1 MAKNTYPPIAIV
13 GMAALFP
20 GSRSLGEFWRDIV
33 RGADQITYVP
43 GKRWLISDYYE
54 PDYDLMHP
62 PRDRTYCVR
71 GAFLPAVPFDPMSY
85 GVLPKQLEDIDSSQL
100 LALWLMD
107 RLVENMGDSYGR
119 IDRQRISCILG
130 ATGTL
135 ELAGTMYGGLQR
147 PLWTKILRE
156 EGSGSDEK
164 IAEVFEKVA
173 KMFPPGSE
181 AMFPGVLNNVIAG
194 RVANRFDLGGTN
206 CTVDAACA
214 SSLAALSMALHEL
227 YLDEADM
234 VIAGGVET
242 SMDIG
247 QYMCFTKTPAMSFT
261 GDCRPFAN
269 DGDGTILGEGL
280 GMMALRRLEDAA
292 RDGNPIYAVI
302 RGIGSSSDGAGTAIY
317 APKTEGQVKAMERAY
332 HHAGVSPT
340 TVELMEA
347 HGTGTKAGD
356 AAEVETLC
364 QVFRQ
369 ADSQHHQWCALGS
382 IKSQIGHTKGAA
394 GIASMIKTALALHH
408 KVLPPTLKVKQ
419 PTELVDFASSPF
431 YLNTHTRPWIHAG
444 PDPRRAGVSSF
455 GFGGTNFHVVLEEYN
470 GPGPIKPRFLVMES
484 ELFLLAAESHSAL
497 LAAMTELAGLA
508 ALEDGFAFAAR
519 ESVLSFDATKPYRL
533 AVQATTAADLAAKLD
548 QAKDV
553 ISKHPQ
559 QDASSP
565 KGWFYGTGSTP
576 GKLAWLFPGQ
586 GSQYLGMGADLAMQ
600 FAAARSLWDQAA
612 TLSWDGLR
620 LDQVVFP
627 MPVFTAEQRKAQEAR
642 LTATQWAQPA
652 IGAVSASMVALLE
665 KLGLEPDCLAGHSFG
680 ELAALCAAQAFGPME
695 LLQAARRRGELMHE
709 AAAIDGAMS
718 AVMAA
723 PDALE
728 AMLAPWGLDVVVANR
743 NSPRQTVISGP
754 TAAVQEAE
762 ARLKEQ
768 GIKSRRLPVAS
779 AFHSHVVAEASAP
792 LRQFLESLPVAAP
805 RLPVYGNATA
815 QPYSTDPATIRDTL
829 AHQLAQPVRFQEI
842 IEAMYGAGVRI
853 FLEVGPGQALSGLV
867 KDCLGERPFAAIN
880 LDQKGA
886 DGVAALFKALGQLAV
901 LGVPLRFDRLLEGI
915 AMPADPRS
923 KKPLRMKVML
933 DGGNLGQR
941 YPTPEDVQAAAQLPP
956 PPPPHVHAGRHSFPD
971 DHAPQEATATGH
983 GQQAPQPKASAPSS
997 AQSRSA
1003 APPSAAAPG
1012 QRQQPSQSVSANLEQ
1027 PALQARPAIQN
1038 PVMNQPSPAPGG
1050 ISSMSPQSQQQ
1061 DPQAQQTHA
1070 GSGNGHWNDPIP
1082 NPAPPSPGLQQ
1093 PATQMPQA
1101 APQPVLMARQDGP
1114 QQGWPQQGMPLLHA
1128 ADIPVWVQA
1137 IQSLQQQTAET
1148 HRLFLQVAERSLSG
1162 LEAALHGFAPQ
1173 QGRLIEPAHPAVIP
1187 PPPPAPQHYAAP
1199 PQGAQAPAQ
1208 QQAPA
1213 PQPSPAPTWTAPA
1226 PQPSPAAQ
1234 PAAQAGHAMPQ
1245 APAALHEHQAPAA
1258 VSPADQK
1265 PSSAAGERVVS
1276 GELIQQ
1282 LSRAELEAMMME
1294 VVAEK
1299 TGYPLDMLDLDMDL
1313 ENDLGID
1320 SIKRVEIL
1328 ASVQEKVG
1336 ELPDVDPAE
1345 FTGVRT
1351 LRDVAALIDK
1361 YKEQLGGGAALAVS
1375 PEARAT
1381 ASLDAASPSAAPVTQ
1396 AGPNNQ
1402 SQIVG
1407 TTGMPAVPASAEELA
1422 SQFGIPP
1429 GTDLQQ
1435 VMLEIVA
1442 EKTGYPIDMLEPS
1455 MDIENDL
1462 GIDSIKRVEIL
1473 ATVQERFPGLPE
1485 PEDPSMLVGL
1495 RTLGDIAHFIEAQS
1509 KTLVEGGTPALLSAP
1524 AAPAQEAG
1532 HSFNEAAVA
1541 PGSSV
1546 ASAAAL
1552 GAASTSAA
1560 PASPVTTPG
1569 DAAASHGL
1577 VRYVFE
1583 PSPKGEPCFVL
1594 PGLLDADP
1602 AYITGHQELG
1612 EALATALEPY
1622 GVRTM
1627 VTAAD
1632 QIPAEAAV
1640 VIALHGLQDDASPQ
1654 AATAAAQEAFL
1665 LAARLAGHKERQGGA
1680 LVLVQDTG
1688 GAFGCD
1694 GNAGRAYLGGFA
1706 SLAKTAMFEWPRA
1719 CVRAIDIERAARPA
1733 AAVASQLA
1741 RELLRG
1747 GTTWEIGLK
1756 ADGRRLELLPQER
1769 PARRDALPVGRH
1781 DVLVVT
1787 GGARGVT
1794 AACIIALARTAQP
1807 RLALLGRSA
1816 LRSEEPAW
1824 AVGHA
1829 DEAALKKAGLE
1840 YYRAQGM
1847 AIKPAE
1853 LNRHVQAVLAQRE
1866 MHATLQALAQAGCEA
1881 HYFSCDVTNPEDV
1894 MRTLEAVRGQ
1904 LGAITGIIH
1913 GAGVLADK
1921 RLVDKKPEHFEAV
1934 YATKVHGLQ
1943 HLLAA
1948 TQSDP
1953 LRLIVLF
1960 SSVVG
1965 RFGNPGQSDYGM
1977 ANEVLNQVAL
1987 EEAQRRPGC
1996 VVKSIGWGAWDSG
2009 MVGPALKKE
2018 FEKRGLILIGLDQ
2031 GAMAFVAELS
2041 DSTAPAVILSG
2052 PIDRN
2057 ALLAMLERPAME
2069 RRFDILVG
2077 QETFPYLDGHR
2088 IQGKVVLP
2096 FVIAGEWFARAGRA
2110 SFPELPLN
2118 SLQALRL
2125 LKGCILEH
2133 FEHRLERLTVV
2144 LEPPQQGRITARLVN
2159 GQGRAYYSA
2168 VLPMAA
2174 VLPEQLPPLPPAD
2187 LRHPVSIPGAGLY
2200 GRELF
2205 HTGPFAAIERIT
2217 AMAEERCEVTLHGLV
2232 MLGWPQ
2238 EDWIT
2243 DPLLLDGALQA
2254 TWIWARE
2261 RLGKAILPSVTE
2273 QVVWLDGQPS
2283 ARVMGRIVLQ
2293 RKGRM
2298 GVIATAWFLDET
2310 GGLLGYAQGTEGYV
2324 LSADWRAV
2332 SPEKDLSM
2340 VSQAGGE

>member
-1 MAKNTYPPIAIV
+1 MTKSKYPPVAIV
-13 GMAALFP
+13 GMASLFP
-20 GSRSLGEFWRDIV
+20 GSRSLAEFWRDIV
-33 RGADQITYVP
+33 READQITYVP

-71 GAFLPAVPFDPMSY
+71 GAFLPDVPFDPMTY

-107 RLVENMGDSYGR
+107 RLVENMGERYGH

-135 ELAGTMYGGLQR
+135 ELAGIMYGGLQR
-147 PLWTKILRE
+147 PLWTKIIRGI
-156 EGSGSDEK
+156 EGSSDEK
-164 IAEVFEKVA
+164 IDEVFAKVA
-173 KMFPPGSE
+173 DAFPPGSE

-234 VIAGGVET
+234 VITGGVET

-280 GMMALRRLEDAA
+280 GMMALRRLEDAE
-292 RDGNPIYAVI
+292 RDGDPIYAVI
-302 RGIGSSSDGAGTAIY
+302 RGLGSSSDGAGTAIY
-317 APKTEGQVKAMERAY
+317 APKTEGQIKAMERAY
-332 HHAGVSPT
+332 RHAGVSPA

-364 QVFRQ
+364 RVFRQ
-369 ADSQHHQWCALGS
+369 ADSQHSQWCALGS

-394 GIASMIKTALALHH
+394 GIASMLKAALALHH

-431 YLNTHTRPWIHAG
+431 YLNTHTRPWIHGG

-455 GFGGTNFHVVLEEYN
+455 GFGGTNFHVVLEEYH
-470 GPGPIKPRFLVMES
+470 GPGPIRPRFLVMES
-484 ELFLLAAESHSAL
+484 ELFLLAAESHTAL
-497 LAAMTELAGLA
+497 LAAMMELAERA
-508 ALEDGFAFAAR
+508 ALEDGFTFAAR
-519 ESVLSFDATKPYRL
+519 NSLLTFDAAQPHRL
-533 AVQATTAADLAAKLD
+533 AVQATDAAELAARLD
-548 QAKDV
+548 QAKAA
-553 ISKHPQ
+553 IAGHPGQ
-559 QDASSP
+559 PASSP
-565 KGWFYGTGSTP
+565 KGWSYGTAAAP

-586 GSQYLGMGADLAMQ
+586 GSQYLEMGAALAMQ
-600 FAAARSLWDQAA
+600 FDAARALWDQAA
-612 TLSWDGLR
+612 NLSWDGLR

-627 MPVFTAEQRKAQEAR
+627 IPTFTAEERKAQEAR

-652 IGAVSASMVALLE
+652 IGAVSASLLALLDR
-665 KLGLEPDCLAGHSFG
+665 LGMQPACLAGHSFG
-680 ELAALCAAQAFGPME
+680 ELAALCAAGVFGPME
-695 LLQAARRRGELMHE
+695 LLRAARRRGELMHE

-718 AVMAA
+718 AVMTA

-743 NSPRQTVISGP
+743 NSPRQAVISGP
-754 TAAVQEAE
+754 SAAVQEAE
-762 ARLKEQ
+762 VRLREQ

-779 AFHSHVVAEASAP
+779 AFHSHVVAQASAP
-792 LRQFLESLPVAAP
+792 LREFLDTLPIAAP

-815 QPYSTDPATIRDTL
+815 EPYSDDPASIRETL
-829 AHQLAQPVRFQEI
+829 ARQLAQPVRFQET

-867 KDCLGERPFAAIN
+867 KDCLGERPFAAIS

-886 DGVAALFKALGQLAV
+886 DGVTALFKALGQLAV

-923 KKPLRMKVML
+923 KKPPRMRIML
-933 DGGNLGQR
+933 GGGNMGQR
-941 YPTPEDVQAAAQLPP
+941 YPTPEDVQAASQLPP
-956 PPPPHVHAGRHSFPD
+956 PPPPHVHAGRLAFPGD
-971 DHAPQEATATGH
+971 ESPQASAAQGH
-983 GQQAPQPKASAPSS
+983 GPQHKPGASRP
-997 AQSRSA
+997 AQPQSGTPR
-1003 APPSAAAPG
+1003 PAAAPG
-1012 QRQQPSQSVSANLEQ
+1012 VRQQASQPVHAQNEQTASIILEPPVPQ
-1027 PALQARPAIQN
+1027 PRAAMQAPIQT
-1038 PVMNQPSPAPGG
+1038 PIMNQPSPAPGG
-1050 ISSMSPQSQQQ
+1050 ISSMSSQNQA
-1061 DPQAQQTHA
+1061 PQAQQTHA
-1070 GSGNGHWNDPIP
+1070 GSSNGHWNGAGDPAAP
-1082 NPAPPSPGLQQ
+1082 YAPAPQQPAPP
-1093 PATQMPQA
+1093 APQS
-1101 APQPVLMARQDGP
+1101 APQPMLMARHEAP
-1114 QQGWPQQGMPLLHA
+1114 AAGWPQQGMPMMPA
-1128 ADIPVWVQA
+1128 AEIPAWVQA
-1137 IQSLQQQTAET
+1137 VQSLQQQTAET
-1148 HRLFLQVAERSLSG
+1148 HRMFLQVAERSLSG
-1162 LEAALHGFAPQ
+1162 LEAALNGFMLQ
-1173 QGRLIEPAHPAVIP
+1173 QGRFVQPGHPAMAQP
-1187 PPPPAPQHYAAP
+1187 TAPW
-1199 PQGAQAPAQ
+1199 PQEQPAQ
-1208 QQAPA
+1208 QQPARAAAQQPAPAA
-1213 PQPSPAPTWTAPA
+1213 PQPSAAAPRPENPAW
-1226 PQPSPAAQ
+1226 QP
-1234 PAAQAGHAMPQ
+1234 MPQ
-1245 APAALHEHQAPAA
+1245 EPSQPLPSTAAATTAVTTSSNEQPGMAA
-1258 VSPADQK
+1258 AD
-1265 PSSAAGERVVS
+1265 RVVT
-1276 GELIQQ
+1276 GQLIQQ
-1282 LSRAELEAMMME
+1282 LSRADLETMMME

-1336 ELPDVDPAE
+1336 ELPDVDPSE
-1345 FTGVRT
+1345 FTGIRT
-1351 LRDVAALIDK
+1351 LRDVAGLIDK
-1361 YKEQLGGGAALAVS
+1361 YKEQIGTGGALARS
-1375 PEARAT
+1375 ADGLAAASLGASAGSAT
-1381 ASLDAASPSAAPVTQ
+1381 AVAQAAPNAQ
-1396 AGPNNQ
+1396 GQMAGA
-1402 SQIVG
+1402 
-1407 TTGMPAVPASAEELA
+1407 TGMPAMPANAQELA

-1429 GTDLQQ
+1429 GTDLKQ

-1442 EKTGYPIDMLEPS
+1442 EKTGYPMDMLEPS

-1495 RTLGDIAHFIEAQS
+1495 RTLGDIADFIAAQS
-1509 KTLVEGGTPALLSAP
+1509 QTIQGGGTPALLTAP
-1524 AAPAQEAG
+1524 AAATQEAN
-1532 HSFNEAAVA
+1532 HSFDEAAAGPGPAAASGAA
-1541 PGSSV
+1541 PG
-1546 ASAAAL
+1546 AART
-1552 GAASTSAA
+1552 STA
-1560 PASPVTTPG
+1560 PASPVSAPG
-1569 DAAASHGL
+1569 ASAASHGL
-1577 VRYVFE
+1577 LRYVFA
-1583 PSPKGEPCFVL
+1583 PQPKGEPCFVL

-1602 AYITGHQELG
+1602 AYITGHQELAA
-1612 EALATALEPY
+1612 ALAAALEPY
-1622 GVRTM
+1622 GVRA
-1627 VTAAD
+1627 VALAVD
-1632 QIPAEAAV
+1632 QVPDQAAV
-1640 VIALHGLQDDASPQ
+1640 VISLHGLQDDASPE
-1654 AATAAAQEAFL
+1654 AASAAAREAFL
-1665 LAARLAGHKERQGGA
+1665 LAARLASHKEQQGGA

-1688 GAFGCD
+1688 GAFGSD
-1694 GNAGRAYLGGFA
+1694 DSAGRAYLGGFA

-1719 CVRAIDIERAARPA
+1719 CVRAIDIERAGRHATA
-1733 AAVASQLA
+1733 MASQLA

-1747 GTTWEIGLK
+1747 GNAYEIGLK
-1756 ADGRRLELLPQER
+1756 ADGRRLELIPEER
-1769 PARRDALPVGRH
+1769 SARRDALPVGRH

-1794 AACIIALARTAQP
+1794 AASIVALARAAQP

-1816 LRSEEPAW
+1816 LASAEPDW
-1824 AVGHA
+1824 AAGLTG
-1829 DEAALKKAGLE
+1829 EAALKKAGLE
-1840 YYRAQGM
+1840 YYRAQGT

-1853 LNRHVQAVLAQRE
+1853 LNRHVHAVLAQRE
-1866 MHATLQALAQAGCEA
+1866 MHATLQALAQAGSEVL
-1881 HYFSCDVTNPEDV
+1881 YFSCDVKDPADV
-1894 MRTLEAVRGQ
+1894 QRTLEAVRGQ
-1904 LGAITGIIH
+1904 LGPITGIIH

-1934 YATKVHGLQ
+1934 YTTKVQGLEN
-1943 HLLAA
+1943 LLAA
-1948 TQSDP
+1948 THNDP
-1953 LRLIVLF
+1953 IRLIALF

-1987 EEAQRRPGC
+1987 EEARRRPGC

-2009 MVGPALKKE
+2009 MVGPALKRE

-2031 GAMAFVAELS
+2031 GAQAFVAELA

-2077 QETFPYLDGHR
+2077 QQLFPYLDGHR

-2096 FVIAGEWFARAGRA
+2096 FVIAAEWFARAGRA
-2110 SFPELPLN
+2110 CFPELALN
-2118 SLQALRL
+2118 CIQTLRL
-2125 LKGCILEH
+2125 LKGCILEG
-2133 FEHRLERLTVV
+2133 FENRLERLTVV
-2144 LEPPQQGRITARLVN
+2144 LQPPQQGRIKAQLIN
-2159 GQGRAYYSA
+2159 AQGRAFYSA
-2168 VLPMAA
+2168 ELPMAA
-2174 VLPEQLPPLPPAD
+2174 VLPAQIPPPPPAD
-2187 LRHPVSIPGAGLY
+2187 HTHPVSIEGAGLY

-2205 HTGPFAAIERIT
+2205 HTGPFAVIARIT
-2217 AMAEERCEVTLHGLV
+2217 ALEEGRCDATLHGLL

-2238 EDWIT
+2238 EDWVT
-2243 DPLLLDGALQA
+2243 DPLLLDGALQVA
-2254 TWIWARE
+2254 WMWARE
-2261 RLGKAILPSVTE
+2261 QLGKGILPSVTE
-2273 QVVWLDGQPS
+2273 QLVWLDGQPS
-2283 ARVMGRIVLQ
+2283 AAVTCRVMLQ

-2298 GVIATAWFLDET
+2298 GVTGTGWFLDDT
-2310 GGLLGYAQGTEGYV
+2310 GRVLGYVNGTEWYV
-2324 LSADWRAV
+2324 MTANWQAAAPSGEGEVLVPR
-2332 SPEKDLSM
+2332 
-2340 VSQAGGE
+2340 AGGE